1 MWRRWVSM
9 CDLCWTICVCNNYV
23 YDILIFNVIY
33 IHKIVQGVIRCVKC
47 VTRGSGNEYFD
58 ASVRWAQKGA
68 CTVVSYGFF
77 MSLCTNVNYVYNAL
91 NDLCMIFMNID
102 SLYIYNV
109 SFDVCKG
116 MVPYQGR
123 GVWLTWVT
131 WHQYPLNYMENHT
144 LWWVLLISCL
154 YYGVFYIN
162 YVYNIVLFN
171 FMYMQNLGN
180 ALGLNARVS
189 WYMG

>member
-23 YDILIFNVIY
+23 YDILIFNVVY

-58 ASVRWAQKGA
+58 ASVRWAQIGA

-77 MSLCTNVNYVYNAL
+77 MSLCTNVNYVYNAW
-91 NDLCMIFMNID
+91 MICVWFLWT
-102 SLYIYNV
+102 STVYIYITYHLM
-109 SFDVCKG
+109 CARG
-116 MVPYQGR
+116 WYQGR
-123 GVWLTWVT
+123 GVWVTWVT
-131 WHQYPLNYMENHT
+131 WHQYPLNYMENHM
-144 LWWVLLISCL
+144 LWWVLLIYCL

-162 YVYNIVLFN
+162 YVYNIVIFN

-180 ALGLNARVS
+180 ASGLNARVS